1 MIISMFKPIL
11 MMKALLINGGATEAT
26 DDEDGGGRAGNKAG
40 LPGPHH
46 QCDRGYNHHHQ
57 RDWKYAYGVD
67 YGDDRGEYNGI
78 GDDDTRDKI
87 PGIS

>member
-1 MIISMFKPIL
+1 

-26 DDEDGGGRAGNKAG
+26 DDEDGGGQAGNKAG
-40 LPGPHH
+40 LPGH
-46 QCDRGYNHHHQ
+46 HHHQ

-78 GDDDTRDKI
+78 GDDDTSDKI

>member
-1 MIISMFKPIL
+1 MKMIISMFKQIL

-40 LPGPHH
+40 LPG
-46 QCDRGYNHHHQ
+46 HHHQ

-78 GDDDTRDKI
+78 GDDDTSDKI